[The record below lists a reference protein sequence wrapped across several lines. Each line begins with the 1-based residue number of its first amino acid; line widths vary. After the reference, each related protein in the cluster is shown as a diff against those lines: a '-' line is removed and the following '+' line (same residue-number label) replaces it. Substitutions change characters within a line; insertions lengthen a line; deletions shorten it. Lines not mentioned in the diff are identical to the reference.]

1 MSPKLSSKSSLF
13 AISSVPMK
21 GSKTST
27 DMIDTAKTMKTICHS
42 IKDNRAINNSIK
54 NLILIKP
61 NEVPF
66 QRDIG
71 STVSDLLFEFCDEI
85 TAELLQIEI
94 KRTIEFNEPRVELE
108 QVEVIP
114 YPDQNHF
121 EVTVKYKI
129 IGYEQVFTV
138 QEILR
143 PTR

>member
-1 MSPKLSSKSSLF
+1 MPIQLKREQKTFVDISLAFTPNPLSGDL
-13 AISSVPMK
+13 
-21 GSKTST
+21 TT
-27 DMIDTAKTMKTICHS
+27 

-71 STVSDLLFEFCDEI
+71 SSVSDLLFEFCDDI

-94 KRTIEFNEPRVELE
+94 RRTIEFNEPRVELE
-108 QVEVIP
+108 QVEVIA
-114 YPDQNHF
+114 YPEQNHF
-121 EVTVKYKI
+121 EVTIKYKI
-129 IGYEQVFTV
+129 VGYNEVFTV
-138 QEILR
+138 EQILR

>member
-1 MSPKLSSKSSLF
+1 MSIQLRRDQKTFVDISLSFTPSPLSGDL
-13 AISSVPMK
+13 
-21 GSKTST
+21 TT
-27 DMIDTAKTMKTICHS
+27 